1 MSGVSIMIFV
11 LYPSLHSARLHLL
24 VPQSRHSGDGNCTS
38 EIIRREL
45 CRL

>member
-1 MSGVSIMIFV
+1 VSGVFIMIFV
-11 LYPSLHSARLHLL
+11 FYSSLHPARLHLL
-24 VPQSRHSGDGNCTS
+24 VPQSRHGGDGNCTS

>member
-1 MSGVSIMIFV
+1 VSGVSIMIFV
-11 LYPSLHSARLHLL
+11 LHSTLHPARLHLL

-45 CRL
+45 PRL